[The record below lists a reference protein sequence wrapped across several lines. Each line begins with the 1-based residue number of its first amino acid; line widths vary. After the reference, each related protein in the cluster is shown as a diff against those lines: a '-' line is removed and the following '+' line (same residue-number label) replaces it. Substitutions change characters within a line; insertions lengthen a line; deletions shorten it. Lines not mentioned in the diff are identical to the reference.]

1 MGLSS
6 QVLADGADVLL
17 ELFPSDN
24 GSNQNKGSNQD
35 KRPDPSRQSVTGAGA
50 EDNGP
55 DAGEPIRWVEVL
67 VDRPGNLEAYTYR
80 LPAHLETVQP
90 GDVLAVPFGS
100 QVVSAIALR
109 CLDVLPEQ
117 LEASKIRS
125 VEDIVATGLL
135 PAHLR
140 LLLQQVARYY
150 VTPLQ
155 QVVRTVLPP
164 GILARAQR
172 RICLDER
179 DRQSTLFDPSLSTP
193 ARAILELLQDQK
205 QGDLSW
211 RYVRQRVK
219 NAAQGL
225 RDLQRLK
232 LARSYWKDGKT
243 VAAKTQ
249 QAVTLC
255 TGLLDEAALTARQ
268 AEVLAILR
276 RLGGEVWLAEL
287 VAAAKTTRAVVQA
300 LERKGYVA
308 IAPREKLRSPA
319 ASEVS
324 RDAAKSL
331 TAAQAAAV
339 DAIATAPASTILL
352 QGVTGSGKT
361 EVYLQA
367 IARRLD
373 GRQSA
378 LVLVPE
384 IGLTPQLAD
393 RFRAR
398 FGDRVLVYHSSLSV
412 GERFDAWRLML
423 DGGPYVIVGTRSAVF
438 APISNLGLIV
448 LDEEHDDSFKN
459 DRSQPCYH
467 ARTVAQ
473 WRSQQEDCPLVLG
486 TATPSLETFTSVV
499 GDPQRHLVLPDR
511 IGSKPLPPVEVVD
524 LRAELEKGNRSVLS
538 GTLRSALED
547 TLKSGQQA
555 IFFLPRRGYSTFIQ
569 CRSCGLAMTCPHC
582 DVSLTY
588 HQVGYELRC
597 HYCGYR
603 TRKPNTCPSCHSVYF
618 KEFGTGTQ
626 RVCDKLQAEFPELRI
641 LRFDRDTTRKKDSHR
656 LILDKFRNGEADV
669 LVGTQMLTKGID
681 IPEVTLVGVLAADGL
696 LNMADFRAGE
706 RAFQLL
712 TQVAGRAGRG
722 DVPGRVILQ
731 TYLPDHPTIA
741 HVQSYQ
747 YDTFAA
753 MELEQRQ
760 ELGYPPFQRL
770 ICFRISSEDRAAAEA
785 FSEKVANFLS
795 NRGWGDVLGPCPA
808 QVERVAERW
817 RWQVLLKEPVDTA
830 WDLDRLATGLLPLPQ
845 RVPANVRMS
854 IDVDPLR
861 LL

>member
-1 MGLSS
+1 MELSS

-17 ELFPSDN
+17 ELFPSDD
-24 GSNQNKGSNQD
+24 GSKKDRRSN
-35 KRPDPSRQSVTGAGA
+35 PDRQSSPERPSNAVEQTEQGTGQLA
-50 EDNGP
+50 
-55 DAGEPIRWVEVL
+55 RWVEVL
-67 VDRPGNLEAYTYR
+67 VDRPGNLEAYTYQ
-80 LPAHLETVQP
+80 LPTELESVQP

-109 CLDVLPEQ
+109 CLDTLPEH
-117 LEASKIRS
+117 LNANKIRT
-125 VEDIVATGLL
+125 VEDSVATGLL
-135 PAHLR
+135 PPHLQV
-140 LLLQQVARYY
+140 LLQRVARYY

-172 RICLDER
+172 RICLDR
-179 DRQSTLFDPSLSTP
+179 CDRQSTLFEASLSAP
-193 ARAILELLQDQK
+193 AQAILELLQGQK

-219 NAAQGL
+219 QASKGL
-225 RDLQRLK
+225 QELQRLK
-232 LARSYWKDGKT
+232 LVRSYWKNGKT

-255 TGLLDEAALTARQ
+255 SGHVDDAGLTPRQ
-268 AEVLAILR
+268 QDVLATLR
-276 RLGGEVWLAEL
+276 QLGGEVWLTEL
-287 VAAAKTTRAVVQA
+287 VSAAKTTRNVVQA
-300 LERKGYVA
+300 LEKKGHVA
-308 IAPREKLRSPA
+308 IATREKLRSPT
-319 ASEVS
+319 SPEVG
-324 RDAAKSL
+324 RDSQKTL
-331 TAAQAAAV
+331 TATQAEAV
-339 DAIATAPASTILL
+339 EAIVTASAGTMLL

-367 IARRLD
+367 IAQRLE
-373 GRQSA
+373 GQQSA

-398 FGDRVLVYHSSLSV
+398 FGDRVLVYHSNLSV

-423 DGGPYVIVGTRSAVF
+423 DGGSYVIVGTRSAVF

-473 WRSQQEDCPLVLG
+473 WRSEQEGCPLVLG

-499 GDPQRHLVLPDR
+499 GDPQRHLVLPQR
-511 IGSKPLPPVEVVD
+511 IGAKPLPPVEVVD

-547 TLKSGQQA
+547 TVRSGQQA

-588 HQVGYELRC
+588 HQVGHELRC

-626 RVCDKLQAEFPELRI
+626 RVCDKLQTEFPELQI
-641 LRFDRDTTRKKDSHR
+641 LRFDRDTTRQKDSHR
-656 LILDKFRNGEADV
+656 LILDKFRNGDADV
-669 LVGTQMLTKGID
+669 LVGTQMLTKGLD
-681 IPEVTLVGVLAADGL
+681 IPDVTLVGVLAADGL

-741 HVQSYQ
+741 HVRSYD

-770 ICFRISSEDRAAAEA
+770 ICFRISSEEQAAAEA

-795 NRGWGDVLGPCPA
+795 DRGWGDVLGPCPA
-808 QVERVAERW
+808 QVERVAGRW
-817 RWQVLLKEPVDTA
+817 RWQVLLKEPADSG
-830 WDLDRLATGLLPLPQ
+830 WDLNQLATALLPLPQ
-845 RVPANVRMS
+845 RTPAAVRLS

>member
-1 MGLSS
+1 M
-6 QVLADGADVLL
+6 LL
-17 ELFPSDN
+17 ELFPSDD
-24 GSNQNKGSNQD
+24 GLKPATP
-35 KRPDPSRQSVTGAGA
+35 RPNRSPGLKEGAGEISENVPRTSA
-50 EDNGP
+50 
-55 DAGEPIRWVEVL
+55 RWVEVL
-67 VDRPGNLEAYTYR
+67 VDRPGNLDAYTYK
-80 LPAHLETVQP
+80 LPAELDFVQP

-109 CLDVLPEQ
+109 CLDTLPEHLNVSQ
-117 LEASKIRS
+117 IRA
-125 VEDIVATGLL
+125 VEDSVATGLL
-135 PAHLR
+135 PAQLR
-140 LLLQQVARYY
+140 SLLHRVSQYY

-172 RICLDER
+172 RICLDSR
-179 DRQSTLFDPSLSTP
+179 DRQSALFETSLSTP
-193 ARAILELLQDQK
+193 AHAILELLQGQK

-219 NAAQGL
+219 QAATGL
-225 RDLQRLK
+225 RELQRLK
-232 LARSYWKDGKT
+232 LVRSYWKDGKT

-255 TGLLDEAALTARQ
+255 SGHVDDDLTTRQ
-268 AEVLAILR
+268 AEVLTVLR
-276 RLGGEVWLAEL
+276 RLGGEVWLSEL
-287 VAAAKTTRAVVQA
+287 AAAAKTTRSVVQA
-300 LERKGYVA
+300 LETKGYVA
-308 IAPREKLRSPA
+308 IAAREKLRAPTNP
-319 ASEVS
+319 EVG

-331 TAAQAAAV
+331 TEAQAAAV
-339 DAIATAPASTILL
+339 DAIVAAPAGTLLL

-367 IARRLD
+367 ISRRLD
-373 GRQSA
+373 KQQSA

-398 FGDRVLVYHSSLSV
+398 FGDRVLVYHSNLSV

-438 APISNLGLIV
+438 APITNLGLIV

-467 ARTVAQ
+467 ARTVAE
-473 WRSQQEDCPLVLG
+473 WRSEQEGCPLVLG

-499 GDPQRHLVLPDR
+499 GDAQRHLVLPER
-511 IGSKPLPPVEVVD
+511 IGAKPLPPVEVVD

-538 GTLRSALED
+538 TTLRSALED
-547 TLKSGQQA
+547 TVRSGQQA
-555 IFFLPRRGYSTFIQ
+555 ILFLPRRGYSTFIQ

-588 HQVGYELRC
+588 HQVGHELRC

-603 TRKPNTCPSCHSVYF
+603 THKPSTCPSCLSVYF

-626 RVCDKLQAEFPELRI
+626 RVCDKLQKEFPELRI
-641 LRFDRDTTRKKDSHR
+641 LRFDRDTTRQKDGHR
-656 LILDKFRNGEADV
+656 RILDKFRNGEADV

-722 DVPGRVILQ
+722 DFPGRVILQ
-731 TYLPDHPTIA
+731 TYLPEHPTIA
-741 HVQSYQ
+741 HVQSYS

-770 ICFRISSEDRAAAEA
+770 MCFRISSEEQAAAEA

-795 NRGWGDVLGPCPA
+795 DRGWGDVLGPCPA
-808 QVERVAERW
+808 QVERVAGRW
-817 RWQVLLKEPVDTA
+817 RWQVLLKEPADSG
-830 WDLDRLATGLLPLPQ
+830 WDLDQLETALRPLPQ
-845 RVPANVRMS
+845 RTAANVQLS

>member
-6 QVLADGADVLL
+6 QVLADGADELL
-17 ELFPSDN
+17 ELFPSEN
-24 GSNQNKGSNQD
+24 GSDNED
-35 KRPDPSRQSVTGAGA
+35 TG
-50 EDNGP
+50 EVRKD
-55 DAGEPIRWVEVL
+55 RWVEVL
-67 VDRPGNLEAYTYR
+67 VDRPGNPEAYTYQ
-80 LPAHLETVQP
+80 LPTNLETVQP

-109 CLDVLPEQ
+109 CLDALPEQ
-117 LEASKIRS
+117 LQADRIRP
-125 VEDIVATGLL
+125 VEDVVATGLL
-135 PAHLR
+135 PSHLR
-140 LLLQQVARYY
+140 SLLHQVSQYY

-172 RICLDER
+172 RICLDKS
-179 DRQSTLFDPSLSTP
+179 DRQSVLFATPLSAP
-193 ARAILELLQDQK
+193 ARSLLDLLRDQK

-211 RYVRQRVK
+211 RYLRQRVK
-219 NAAQGL
+219 NATKGL
-225 RDLQRLK
+225 RELQQLK
-232 LARSYWKDGKT
+232 LVRSYWKDGKT
-243 VAAKTQ
+243 IAPKTQ
-249 QAVTLC
+249 QAVTAC
-255 TGLLDEAALTARQ
+255 GTSGHVDELELTTRQ
-268 AEVLAILR
+268 LEVLAVLR
-276 RLGGEVWLAEL
+276 RLGGEMWLSDL
-287 VAAAKTTRAVVQA
+287 VTEAKTTRGVVQA
-300 LERKGYVA
+300 LEKKGQVA
-308 IAPREKLRSPA
+308 IAPREKLRSPTA
-319 ASEVS
+319 PDVC
-324 RDAAKSL
+324 RDSAKSL

-339 DAIATAPASTILL
+339 EAIVAAPACSMLL

-367 IARRLD
+367 IALRLE
-373 GRQSA
+373 GQQSA

-398 FGDRVLVYHSSLSV
+398 FGDRVLVYHSNLSA

-473 WRSQQEDCPLVLG
+473 WRSEQEQCPLVLG
-486 TATPSLETFTSVV
+486 TATPALETFISVV
-499 GDPQRHLVLPDR
+499 GDPQRHLVLPER
-511 IGSKPLPPVEVVD
+511 IGAKPLPPVEVVD

-538 GTLRSALED
+538 GTLRSALEE
-547 TLKSGQQA
+547 TVRSHQQA

-641 LRFDRDTTRKKDSHR
+641 LRFDRDTTRQKDSHR
-656 LILDKFRNGEADV
+656 SILDRFRNGEADV

-722 DVPGRVILQ
+722 EVPGRVVLQ

-741 HVQSYQ
+741 HVQSYR
-747 YDTFAA
+747 YDAFAA

-770 ICFRISSEDRAAAEA
+770 ICFRISSEEQEAAES
-785 FSEKVANFLS
+785 FCNKVAHFLS
-795 NRGWGDVLGPCPA
+795 DRDFGEVLGPCPA
-808 QVERVAERW
+808 QVERVAGRW
-817 RWQVLLKEPVDTA
+817 RWQVLLKEPADRA
-830 WDLDRLATGLLPLPQ
+830 WDLEQLAASLLPLPQ
-845 RVPANVRMS
+845 RTPTKVRLS

>member
-1 MGLSS
+1 MELSS

-17 ELFPSDN
+17 KLFPSDD
-24 GSNQNKGSNQD
+24 GSKIDKGSD
-35 KRPDPSRQSVTGAGA
+35 PDRLGA
-50 EDNGP
+50 EERAREG
-55 DAGEPIRWVEVL
+55 GEKPVRWVEVL
-67 VDRPGNLEAYTYR
+67 VDRPGNLDTYTYM
-80 LPAHLETVQP
+80 LSPELGNVQP

-100 QVVSAIALR
+100 QVVSAIALK
-109 CLDVLPEQ
+109 CLDTLPKQIESSQ
-117 LEASKIRS
+117 VRS

-135 PAHLR
+135 PSNLR
-140 LLLQQVARYY
+140 SLLQRVARYY

-172 RICLDER
+172 RICLDVR
-179 DRQSTLFDPSLSTP
+179 DFQAGLFESSLSDTSLSGP
-193 ARAILELLQDQK
+193 ASSILELLQGQK
-205 QGDLSW
+205 RGDLSW

-219 NAAQGL
+219 QAAKGL
-225 RDLQRLK
+225 RELQRLK
-232 LARSYWKDGKT
+232 LVRSYWKDGKPI
-243 VAAKTQ
+243 AAKKQ

-255 TGLLDEAALTARQ
+255 GGLPDEAELTARQ
-268 AEVLAILR
+268 AGVLAVLQ
-276 RLGGEVWLAEL
+276 RLGGEVWLSEL
-287 VAAAKTTRAVVQA
+287 VSAAKTTRGVVQA
-300 LERKGYVA
+300 LETKGQVT
-308 IAPREKLRSPA
+308 ISLREKLRSP
-319 ASEVS
+319 SIPEVS
-324 RDAAKSL
+324 RDSSKSL
-331 TAAQAAAV
+331 TAAQATAV
-339 DAIATAPASTILL
+339 DAIVTAPACTMLL

-361 EVYLQA
+361 EVYLQS
-367 IARRLD
+367 IARRLQEQ
-373 GRQSA
+373 QSA

-398 FGDRVLVYHSSLSV
+398 FGDRVLVYHGNLST

-423 DGGPYVIVGTRSAVF
+423 DGGPYVIIGTRSAVF
-438 APISNLGLIV
+438 VPISNLGLIV

-473 WRSQQEDCPLVLG
+473 WRSEQEGCPLVLG

-499 GDPQRHLVLPDR
+499 GDPKRHLVLPER
-511 IGSKPLPPVEVVD
+511 IGAKPLPPVEVVD
-524 LRAELEKGNRSVLS
+524 LRAELERGNRSVLS

-547 TLKSGQQA
+547 TVKSGQQA

-603 TRKPNTCPSCHSVYF
+603 TRKPNTCPSCYSAYF

-626 RVCDKLQAEFPELRI
+626 RVCDKLQGEFPELRI
-641 LRFDRDTTRKKDSHR
+641 LRFDRDTTRQKDGHR
-656 LILDKFRNGEADV
+656 RILEQFRNGEADV

-681 IPEVTLVGVLAADGL
+681 IPDVTLVGVLAADGL

-722 DVPGRVILQ
+722 DAPGRVILQ

-741 HVQSYQ
+741 YVQSYD

-770 ICFRISSEDRAAAEA
+770 MCFRISSEEQAAAEA
-785 FSEKVANFLS
+785 FSEKVANFLHD
-795 NRGWGDVLGPCPA
+795 REFGDVLGPCPA
-808 QVERVAERW
+808 QVERVAGRW
-817 RWQVLLKEPVDTA
+817 RWQVLLKEPADLG
-830 WDLDRLATGLLPLPQ
+830 WDLDTLATALLPLPQ
-845 RVPANVRMS
+845 RTPTGVRLS